1 MISNLKYLLIFLA
14 VLLYWEVPPYSLDE
28 PHVFDSLYYIVGT
41 TTKEV
46 TVPSSVSLVGRK
58 IVFYKTYP
66 DSVSIT
72 LESTDPNKFVLNVY
86 DNMNVPISTK
96 ETYYV
101 AIEKGSD
108 GYGSDPVAV
117 ALRPEGWNE
126 VALTLKKDTG
136 SSPKTLSLSIK
147 RENDTPDSDITV
159 SWLEDLSTSPDIYAL
174 FGDGSGSFSTDKSK
188 WTRVNE
194 DPNFQIDFSN
204 KKFKHLKQVRAGY
217 FEVYYKGLY
226 SGTDTSYLASA
237 DAVGKVNLTIEAS
250 PSNVKLNL
258 ISLPLIPEDS
268 SISSVFG
275 SQFEGAEGTGFQD
288 GDYAY
293 YLEPGEATPQSFY
306 SSSGWSGTLTN
317 INPDRGYV
325 AIVQKNHPQRIIT
338 LVGNVATA
346 SREGIAI
353 KRTNSNGLN
362 LLGSAYPNSVSLSPD
377 KTGLSST
384 NPQGGTGFQNADYL
398 YTFGSDSTP
407 QSYYNGTT
415 WSGTL
420 SKLSLTKGYV
430 YIKQNDGTVYWTY
443 SKPY

>member
-14 VLLYWEVPPYSLDE
+14 VLLYWEVPSYSLDE

-159 SWLEDLSTSPDIYAL
+159 S
-174 FGDGSGSFSTDKSK
+174 
-188 WTRVNE
+188 
-194 DPNFQIDFSN
+194 
-204 KKFKHLKQVRAGY
+204 
-217 FEVYYKGLY
+217 
-226 SGTDTSYLASA
+226 
-237 DAVGKVNLTIEAS
+237 
-250 PSNVKLNL
+250 
-258 ISLPLIPEDS
+258 
-268 SISSVFG
+268 
-275 SQFEGAEGTGFQD
+275 
-288 GDYAY
+288 
-293 YLEPGEATPQSFY
+293 
-306 SSSGWSGTLTN
+306 
-317 INPDRGYV
+317 
-325 AIVQKNHPQRIIT
+325 
-338 LVGNVATA
+338 
-346 SREGIAI
+346 
-353 KRTNSNGLN
+353 
-362 LLGSAYPNSVSLSPD
+362 
-377 KTGLSST
+377 
-384 NPQGGTGFQNADYL
+384 
-398 YTFGSDSTP
+398 
-407 QSYYNGTT
+407 
-415 WSGTL
+415 
-420 SKLSLTKGYV
+420 
-430 YIKQNDGTVYWTY
+430 
-443 SKPY
+443 